1 MKRKDGKNYF
11 RVNGIQSNKK
21 YIRGQRINY
30 LRGIDTVYSQEE
42 IMKKV
47 YETIIFPKFFKP
59 EPLRLNLQFFADEPP
74 AGDTPPPGDTPPG
87 DDNPPTPLTTEDIQK
102 IIQSEVDKVR
112 TKSAKEI
119 KAAED
124 KVKALQNEKLT
135 DQEKF
140 ELAKQELAEKTKT
153 LQEREN
159 VIFAKDALA
168 ASELDASFL
177 EFVRAENEEGTT
189 AKVQALKTAYDKAVS
204 AGIEAHIK
212 GTGRSFPKGSGGGT
226 NLSEGAEFAQNL
238 NSQKAPTGPSLWG
251 N

>member
-1 MKRKDGKNYF
+1 MPEAN
-11 RVNGIQSNKK
+11 
-21 YIRGQRINY
+21 
-30 LRGIDTVYSQEE
+30 E
-42 IMKKV
+42 IIV
-47 YETIIFPKFFKP
+47 PKFFKP
-59 EPLRLNLQFFADEPP
+59 EPLRLNLQYFAEGEGET
-74 AGDTPPPGDTPPG
+74 AESGTNEGTE
-87 DDNPPTPLTTEDIQK
+87 TTETAKALTTEDIQK
-102 IIQSEVDKVR
+102 LIQSEVDKVR
-112 TKSAKEI
+112 TKSAKEL

-135 DQEKF
+135 EQEKF
-140 ELAKQELAEKTKT
+140 ELAQQELAEKTKT

-212 GTGRSFPKGSGGGT
+212 GTGRSFTKGAGGT
-226 NLSEGAEFAQNL
+226 NETSVGAQFAQSL
-238 NSQKAPTGPSLWG
+238 NDQKKPASGPDPWA
-251 N
+251 